1 MRPTENRQRAERRP
15 WRRRELKAVRR
26 LRRFGPVLHY
36 TNIKRRL
43 KMIVM
48 GRSDVGATCVPVEA
62 GRHHPSKPSRGIQ
75 HSSHFIRISPI
86 RSGVSFDSRDF
97 RGDLHM
103 AERTGGPWPGGNQG
117 RADEPYDL
125 RRRPLGLRASVS
137 PNVGLPGI
145 TKTTT
150 RETTLKEAYS
160 CTLRKH

>member
-1 MRPTENRQRAERRP
+1 MMIGVNRQRV
-15 WRRRELKAVRR
+15 RRRQWCRKEPKVERR

-36 TNIKRRL
+36 VNTKRRL

-48 GRSDVGATCVPVEA
+48 GRSDVGATCVPAGA
-62 GRHHPSKPSRGIQ
+62 GRHNHSNPSPGIPYPSQ
-75 HSSHFIRISPI
+75 TIRISPI
-86 RSGVSFDSRDF
+86 RSDVSLDFRDF
-97 RGDLHM
+97 RGNQRA

-137 PNVGLPGI
+137 PNFGLPGI

-150 RETTLKEAYS
+150 RETTLKEAIS
-160 CTLRKH
+160 CT